1 MGWTTSEEEDIDEN
15 PPEGLLVS
23 DESDSNDPNIDT
35 DEDSTGSTQDSEVN
49 RDAEDAAGMIIDAK
63 SVAPINEEEEMTTMQ
78 DLDEV
83 VEMFPEEA
91 NDKKFRSAKN
101 RPKRQNSGIGIDRL
115 VVSFDGK
122 TYKLGKQLFMR

>member
-78 DLDEV
+78 DLDDV
-83 VEMFPEEA
+83 IKMFPEEA
-91 NDKKFRSAKN
+91 NDEYFRSSEN
-101 RPKRQNSGIGIDRL
+101 RPKI
-115 VVSFDGK
+115 
-122 TYKLGKQLFMR
+122 